1 MQNGPMSAALA
12 WARSGWRQ
20 VAAIVAAL
28 VLAIALLASGN
39 AAQTAAAADSDAGD
53 GTEQVVAGMWSY
65 GDDASPWK
73 ASYPVPT
80 NYSTWGPSWS

>member
-1 MQNGPMSAALA
+1 MQHGPMSAALA

-39 AAQTAAAADSDAGD
+39 AAHAAAATNSDAGD
-53 GTEQVVAGMWSY
+53 GTEQVVAGQWSHEE
-65 GDDASPWK
+65 GDSSW
-73 ASYPVPT
+73 SISIRVQV
-80 NYSTWGPSWS
+80 NFSRGPSWS